1 MEQLKVL
8 AAALA
13 LRSFTVEELSAL
25 SGVNPKT
32 VHSVVRRNPALIGP
46 ADSPSSGPGTTGPR
60 SGPGRPAK
68 RLRVVDYD
76 EARRLVREAEALTDY
91 EPRRA
96 RADADELREAAVA
109 VAEDALAKVV
119 SEPDAARQERL
130 IASARSSLYFGNE
143 DGWSEKDAPWWKA
156 SESQFAVRA
165 RGVSALATLTD
176 LAHADSG
183 TAAESAARTELL
195 RSTAGDIAAAMQAAP
210 PGRAEEI
217 YFAPFAEVLAHS
229 GEFAPLFAV
238 CAPDQEP
245 GFPLAGAWT
254 EAEPADFHF
263 NGGRVVTQPWAKSLV
278 DVSISMPIVVS
289 AETGL
294 VSNELFDTV
303 NSTSRPALVL
313 GPPHG
318 GGLIRETGLIGA
330 TFLPVD
336 ESSTDRKDAIHAVS
350 KLIDRYSAGR

>member
-1 MEQLKVL
+1 M
-8 AAALA
+8 
-13 LRSFTVEELSAL
+13 
-25 SGVNPKT
+25 
-32 VHSVVRRNPALIGP
+32 
-46 ADSPSSGPGTTGPR
+46 
-60 SGPGRPAK
+60 
-68 RLRVVDYD
+68 
-76 EARRLVREAEALTDY
+76 
-91 EPRRA
+91 
-96 RADADELREAAVA
+96 
-109 VAEDALAKVV
+109 AKVV

-143 DGWSEKDAPWWKA
+143 DGWSENDAPWWKA

-165 RGVSALATLTD
+165 RGVSALATLTY

-183 TAAESAARTELL
+183 TAAESAARTA
-195 RSTAGDIAAAMQAAP
+195 STEHSGGYRRRDAGGPARA
-210 PGRAEEI
+210 GREI

-245 GFPLAGAWT
+245 GFPLSGAWT

-303 NSTSRPALVL
+303 DSTSRPALVL

-350 KLIDRYSAGR
+350 NLIDRYSAGR